1 MVLPLGEEKVWEMVG
16 EVSRSWGSHVAQQE
30 QLWKQTPH
38 TFPPLESGALWG
50 LSSPLLLA
58 LGAFH
63 D

>member
-1 MVLPLGEEKVWEMVG
+1 MVG
-16 EVSRSWGSHVAQQE
+16 EVSRSWGSHVAQRE
-30 QLWKQTPH
+30 QLWKQTLH

-50 LSSPLLLA
+50 LPSPLLLA

>member
-1 MVLPLGEEKVWEMVG
+1 MVG
-16 EVSRSWGSHVAQQE
+16 YVSRSWGSPVAQ

-38 TFPPLESGALWG
+38 TFPPPEGGALWG
-50 LSSPLLLA
+50 LPSPLLLA